1 MSDKWRVEVDR
12 SVCIGS
18 GMCVG
23 GAPHDF
29 TLDSGRKSYPVHEV
43 TDSSEAIMDAAESC
57 PVEAITIVDAET
69 GEAVFPPEE

>member
-1 MSDKWRVEVDR
+1 MGDKWRVEVDR

-23 GAPHDF
+23 GAPGDF
-29 TLDSGRKSYPVHEV
+29 TLDGGRQSHPVREI

-69 GEAVFPPEE
+69 GETVFPPDE